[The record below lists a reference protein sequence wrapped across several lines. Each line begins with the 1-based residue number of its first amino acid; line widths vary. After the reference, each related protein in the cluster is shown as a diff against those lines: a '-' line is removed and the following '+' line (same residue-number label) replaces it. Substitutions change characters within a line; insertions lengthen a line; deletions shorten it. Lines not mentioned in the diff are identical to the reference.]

1 MTEPLHPNRFAG
13 LDPAG
18 LEHMLVAWRQLAI
31 PGPLPAYQLRGVE
44 LTHPDP
50 RVRFARRIVACMPC
64 ADGRDTL
71 ALVDKASPHS
81 LFDLM
86 LTEVSAVAKST
97 PVDVAAATGRA
108 LWRTGGNFVRF
119 CSQSRVV
126 EDFGLAGGELHLAL
140 NCDPH
145 TVDRE
150 SVQAAKQFH
159 LHLLCWT
166 PAALA
171 PLAGAEPLAR
181 GRDARLRRQ
190 ALDPISFLGARLICD
205 ALSALD
211 LGLPGAGLL
220 PPDDP
225 AVIVGKRPLGCV
237 IRLPGWS
244 VLGGPD
250 FEVLIRRIH
259 VRLATLAADLLECF
273 TGEREPPP
281 PWQRHPLLPRREIS
295 ARILAGPF
303 TSGVRDGLECLAA
316 ALRPLAPRTA
326 ARLARASPAVRT
338 HLMTLNH
345 PAYALNLHA
354 PRCRSPAHG
363 LAEAP
368 VVHLIIQPRLFSG
381 IGGAGLLT
389 LGGVPSVRI
398 LRGQGTFS
406 LAQWQQRA
414 RFQRAFACFNRDA
427 PGADAVTAALPIRRF
442 VDFERGWV

>member
-1 MTEPLHPNRFAG
+1 
-13 LDPAG
+13 
-18 LEHMLVAWRQLAI
+18 
-31 PGPLPAYQLRGVE
+31 LREVE

-50 RVRFARRIVACMPC
+50 RARFARRAVALMPC

-97 PVDVAAATGRA
+97 PVEVAAATGRA
-108 LWRTGGNFVRF
+108 LWRTGYNFVRF

-126 EDFGLAGGELHLAL
+126 DDFGLAGGELHLAL

-159 LHLLCWT
+159 LHLLYWT
-166 PAALA
+166 SAALA

-181 GRDARLRRQ
+181 VRDARLRRQ
-190 ALDPISFLGARLICD
+190 ALDPISFLGARLIFD

-211 LGLPGAGLL
+211 LGLPGAALL

-237 IRLPGWS
+237 IALTGWS
-244 VLGGPD
+244 VLGEPV
-250 FEVLIRRIH
+250 FAALIRRIH
-259 VRLATLAADLLECF
+259 VRLATLAADLLESF

-281 PWQRHPLLPRREIS
+281 PWQRHPLLPRRDIS

-316 ALRPLAPRTA
+316 GLRPLAPRTA
-326 ARLARASPAVRT
+326 ARLARASPAVRMD
-338 HLMTLNH
+338 LMTLN
-345 PAYALNLHA
+345 PL
-354 PRCRSPAHG
+354 
-363 LAEAP
+363 
-368 VVHLIIQPRLFSG
+368 V
-381 IGGAGLLT
+381 
-389 LGGVPSVRI
+389 
-398 LRGQGTFS
+398 QGS
-406 LAQWQQRA
+406 
-414 RFQRAFACFNRDA
+414 N
-427 PGADAVTAALPIRRF
+427 P
-442 VDFERGWV
+442 

>member
-1 MTEPLHPNRFAG
+1 MTEPLRPNRFAG
-13 LDPAG
+13 LDPVG
-18 LEHMLVAWRQLAI
+18 LEHMPVAWRQLAI
-31 PGPLPAYQLRGVE
+31 PGPLPAYQLHGVE
-44 LTHPDP
+44 LTHPEP

-86 LTEVSAVAKST
+86 LTEVSAVPKST
-97 PVDVAAATGRA
+97 PVEVAAATGRA

-119 CSQSRVV
+119 CSQSQVV
-126 EDFGLAGGELHLAL
+126 NDFGLAGGELHLAL

-159 LHLLCWT
+159 LHLLYWT

-181 GRDARLRRQ
+181 VRDARLRRQ

-211 LGLPGAGLL
+211 LGLPGAALL
-220 PPDDP
+220 PPDAP

-237 IRLPGWS
+237 IALPGWS
-244 VLGGPD
+244 VLGEPA
-250 FEVLIRRIH
+250 FEALIRRIH
-259 VRLATLAADLLECF
+259 VRLATLAADLLESF

-281 PWQRHPLLPRREIS
+281 PWQRHPLLPRRDIS

-316 ALRPLAPRTA
+316 GLRSLTPRSA
-326 ARLARASPAVRT
+326 ARLARASPAVRMD
-338 HLMTLNH
+338 LMTLNH

-354 PRCRSPAHG
+354 PRPSAHG

-389 LGGVPSVRI
+389 LGGVPSVRV

-427 PGADAVTAALPIRRF
+427 PGADAVTAGLPIRRF